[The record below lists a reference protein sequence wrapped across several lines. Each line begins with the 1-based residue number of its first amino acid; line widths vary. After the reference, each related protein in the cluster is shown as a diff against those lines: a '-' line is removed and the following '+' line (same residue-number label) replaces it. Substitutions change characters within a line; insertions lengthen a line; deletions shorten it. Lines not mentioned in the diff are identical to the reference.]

1 MKKILS
7 ALLCLMLCLA
17 LFVSC
22 QTPAQTP
29 ATGEGKPSGS
39 QQATTQE
46 STQPE
51 TSQPESTQPAVPLTP
66 AEALLAA
73 VGKTFANGVD
83 LTLAVKQEDTT
94 LISLPLQV
102 TQDGKVA
109 SQVTVE
115 GNAISL
121 YREGTNNYVSVTAQ
135 GQSMKIKLTDD
146 QLAAAA
152 GNGDIIDLP
161 DMDLEMDD
169 NALQVLQTF
178 VQGLPAKITQEQVAD
193 AQKFS
198 LALTEAD
205 LTALAVAISGV
216 PAEDITGLGGIGLE
230 AQVLVNAQGYIS
242 QLSVSLSIS
251 VEGESMVFS
260 LVAAVNRPGQA
271 VQINAPTDLDT
282 YLPFSEDMF
291 PSGSGSSGLVDGGVM
306 DNVPGDEF

>member
-51 TSQPESTQPAVPLTP
+51 TAQPESTQPAIPLTP
-66 AEALLAA
+66 ADALLAA
-73 VGKTFANGVD
+73 VGKTFVGGID
-83 LTLAVKQEDTT
+83 LTLAVKQADTT
-94 LISLPLQV
+94 LISLPLQIS
-102 TQDGKVA
+102 QDGKVA
-109 SQVTVE
+109 TQATVQ
-115 GNAISL
+115 GTAISF
-121 YREGTNNYVSVTAQ
+121 YREGANNYLNVSLQ
-135 GQSMKIKLTDD
+135 GQATKIKITDD
-146 QLAAAA
+146 QLISVIQS
-152 GNGDIIDLP
+152 GDIIDLP
-161 DMDLEMDD
+161 DMEMDD
-169 NALQVLQTF
+169 SALQALLTF
-178 VQGLPAKITQEQVAD
+178 AQGLPAKIVSQQVAD
-193 AQKFS
+193 GLKYS
-198 LALTEAD
+198 LTLNEAD
-205 LTALAVAISGV
+205 LTALAVTISGV

-260 LVAAVNRPGQA
+260 LVADVNRPGQA

-291 PSGSGSSGLVDGGVM
+291 SSGSGSSGLVDGGVM